1 MDTHERL
8 RQLLNERGW
17 TEYRLAKNCGLSES
31 TIANIYR
38 RNTVPSIATLETI
51 CNGLGITMSQFFAE
65 GDMVEITPELKELF
79 DNWVNLT
86 PEQKKAANQMLKAMN
101 SDKWLMSINKRL
113 KGFLFFYSQY
123 CYSEHY
129 LQLNVT
135 IFAISIYNRMR
146 RLQAAVRASLP
157 HNRRRE
163 EVNLWR

>member
-17 TEYRLAKNCGLSES
+17 SEYKLAKRCGLSES
-31 TIANIYR
+31 TVANIFR

-51 CNGLGITMSQFFAE
+51 CSGFSITMSQFFAE

-101 SDKWLMSINKRL
+101 NSK
-113 KGFLFFYSQY
+113 
-123 CYSEHY
+123 
-129 LQLNVT
+129 
-135 IFAISIYNRMR
+135 
-146 RLQAAVRASLP
+146 
-157 HNRRRE
+157 
-163 EVNLWR
+163 